1 MTDIAVVGAGVV
13 GLAFALAAARQ
24 GFAVELFD
32 KKHRPEKLL
41 EASSNVLAINSS
53 SRRFLQE
60 EGVWNLIQKTYK
72 TPYSSM
78 IVKDGTGMGVIS
90 FSAADMDLDELGFI
104 VDQKAL
110 LFALAK
116 AADDQT
122 NLRVNWKTD
131 FDSASVTVPL
141 VVGSDGVHSNIRKQ
155 LRLQTIGF
163 DYQQTATVCLA
174 KVSKPHGN
182 CARQWFLNSGPVAFL
197 PLSDQLRVAVIWSS
211 SSSKTSLGETRFLE
225 ELYRASEGELG
236 CISIIGSRFEFPL
249 RQQQALQY
257 VREGFALLGDAA
269 HSVHPLAG
277 QGANLG
283 LSDASVLVAALC
295 AARVEGLQ
303 PGELSVLKRYE
314 KQRRPD
320 NYLTA
325 LAMEGFHRVFTS
337 SSLWSRL
344 LRNHGLRFV
353 GRNSA
358 LKKLAVGFASN

>member
-1 MTDIAVVGAGVV
+1 MTDIVVVGAGVV

-32 KKHRPEKLL
+32 KKYRPEKPL
-41 EASSNVLAINSS
+41 APSSNVLAINSS

-60 EGVWNLIQKTYK
+60 EGVWNLIQKDYK
-72 TPYSSM
+72 TSYSSM
-78 IVKDGTGMGVIS
+78 AVKDGTGVGVIS
-90 FSAADMDLDELGFI
+90 FSAVDMDLKELGFT
-104 VDQKAL
+104 VDQQAL

-116 AADDQT
+116 AADDQS
-122 NLRVNWKTD
+122 NLRVNWGTD
-131 FDSASVTVPL
+131 FNSASVPVPL
-141 VVGSDGVHSNIRKQ
+141 VVGADGVHSNIRKQ
-155 LRLQTIGF
+155 LKLQTIGF

-174 KVSKPHGN
+174 KIAKPHGN
-182 CARQWFLNSGPVAFL
+182 CARQWFLSSGPLAFL
-197 PLSDQLRVAVIWSS
+197 PLSDNLQVAVIWSS
-211 SSSKTSLGETRFLE
+211 SSSKMSLGETRFLE
-225 ELYRASEGELG
+225 ELHRASEGELG

-257 VREGFALLGDAA
+257 VTNGFALLGDAA

-283 LSDASVLVAALC
+283 LSDASVLIATLC
-295 AARVEGLQ
+295 AARIEGLH
-303 PGELSVLKRYE
+303 PGELTVLKRYE
-314 KQRRPD
+314 KQRRIE

-337 SSLWSRL
+337 PSLWSRL
-344 LRNHGLRFV
+344 LRNQGLRFV
-353 GRNSA
+353 DRHSA